1 MRQVDV
7 VCRECGAGY
16 KVSYAR
22 ESTTKWCPKCRM
34 SKRKARE
41 RVRSRTRRRMVKSGE
56 RTWKIL
62 SDPGESPYRTGSEF
76 TEMNVFATLSMGF
89 FNDGTKILR
98 KRLEGDNDRV
108 FTVRGK
114 TLVVNTVGLGQDVY
128 IPKSGRIIKR
138 TP

>member
-1 MRQVDV
+1 
-7 VCRECGAGY
+7 
-16 KVSYAR
+16 
-22 ESTTKWCPKCRM
+22 
-34 SKRKARE
+34 
-41 RVRSRTRRRMVKSGE
+41 MVKSGTYKKKE

-98 KRLEGDNDRV
+98 KRWEGDNDRV